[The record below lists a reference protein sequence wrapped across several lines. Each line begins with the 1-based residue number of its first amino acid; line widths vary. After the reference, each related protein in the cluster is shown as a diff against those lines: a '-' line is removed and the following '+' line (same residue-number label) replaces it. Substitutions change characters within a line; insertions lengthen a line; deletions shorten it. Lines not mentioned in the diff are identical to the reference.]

1 MAFGKAVY
9 HRNRNKTRK
18 EIGTKSET
26 WVWWTRQCFSALSC
40 VVGKGGRFLKLSARM
55 STEFSK
61 ISGLCCRALANN
73 NTKENADNGG
83 LGYEF
88 LEEGK
93 GFHEG
98 HLCGVLD

>member
-1 MAFGKAVY
+1 MDVVDPAMLLCFGLCC
-9 HRNRNKTRK
+9 R
-18 EIGTKSET
+18 
-26 WVWWTRQCFSALSC
+26 
-40 VVGKGGRFLKLSARM
+40 KGGRFLELSARM

-61 ISGLCCRALANN
+61 ISGLCCGALANN

-88 LEEGK
+88 LEERK

>member
-26 WVWWTRQCFSALSC
+26 WMWCTRQRFSALGC
-40 VVGKGGRFLKLSARM
+40 VVGKGGRFLELSARM

-61 ISGLCCRALANN
+61 ISGLCCGALANN
-73 NTKENADNGG
+73 NTKEKADNGG

-88 LEEGK
+88 LEERK